1 MPILVNLVILMIL
14 VVLMN
19 LVILVALV
27 ILMILVVLVKLEKG
41 RVSGYCYLS
50 DMWYVTSNSGEKVDC
65 HDCDMET

>member
-27 ILMILVVLVKLEKG
+27 ILVVQVKLEKG